1 MMMMMMM
8 IWMGNHAAGTRRVM
22 GWMTEEE
29 AQEES
34 AM

>member
-1 MMMMMMM
+1 MVLILMM
-8 IWMGNHAAGTRRVM
+8 IWMGNHAAGARNGK
-22 GWMTEEE
+22 GWMTVEE